1 MDLNGF
7 PLPIIHLMALLRG
20 KQTGKY
26 VLNFST
32 NSKRRGLPMG
42 SQVLVVMF
50 SRDYLGLASKGEVM
64 AVTVF

>member
-1 MDLNGF
+1 
-7 PLPIIHLMALLRG
+7 MALLRG